1 MALQSK
7 QAVAHLLQHDGGL
20 LEVHDLRDHL
30 VHVAERAAQFA
41 DEFGNGDWAKAAGL
55 LHDLGKYNPAW
66 QEYIRRNNGI
76 YAEDSDE

>member
-1 MALQSK
+1 MVSYSIQL
-7 QAVAHLLQHDGGL
+7 VAHLLPKYDGSF
-20 LEVHDLRDHL
+20 EVHDLHDHL
-30 VHVAERAAQFA
+30 SHVADKAAQFA
-41 DEFGNGDWAKAAGL
+41 DEFGNGDWAKAAGQ